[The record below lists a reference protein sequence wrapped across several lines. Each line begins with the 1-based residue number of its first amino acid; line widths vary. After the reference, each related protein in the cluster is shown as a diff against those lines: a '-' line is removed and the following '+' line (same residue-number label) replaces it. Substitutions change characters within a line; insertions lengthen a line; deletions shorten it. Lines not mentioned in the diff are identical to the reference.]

1 MQIKIE
7 HHHLDYKKEQKK
19 HTYHMVMALY
29 DTLKY
34 MPFWKTIQTN
44 SYQVYTARR
53 KVMSYFSD

>member
-1 MQIKIE
+1 
-7 HHHLDYKKEQKK
+7 
-19 HTYHMVMALY
+19 MVMELY